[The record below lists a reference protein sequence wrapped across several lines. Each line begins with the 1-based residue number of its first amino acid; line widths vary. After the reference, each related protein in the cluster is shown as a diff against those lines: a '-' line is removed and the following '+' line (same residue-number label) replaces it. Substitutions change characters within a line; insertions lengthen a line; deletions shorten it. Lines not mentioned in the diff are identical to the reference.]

1 MAYPQTAGAA
11 SPQKPSKTGIIW
23 AIAIFV
29 VTSIIGIVMI
39 VVSIGTIANTIND
52 LQKVSTGQTR
62 DITLSPGD
70 QYVFVVAPSEA
81 GISQVDVTIIDPDG
95 DRLVP
100 SDSGSS
106 YSGNSS
112 GGDGDSFRSLGYI
125 KVTTTG
131 TYTVSVDGPPG
142 SSVRIGE
149 IPLARTLAL
158 LFGGIAV
165 GTLGFIIALV
175 ILIVALV
182 RRSKVKKANRA
193 LASGGAPGAPP
204 AYGQQPPPYGQAPPP
219 APPAGVTPP
228 PPAPTPPPP
237 APAPPAPAPPAPAPP
252 APPAPDPASAGS
264 APAPTPP
271 PPAPPASTPPPP
283 PAPPGPTPP
292 PPGPTPPV

>member
-29 VTSIIGIVMI
+29 VTSIIGVVMI
-39 VVSIGTIANTIND
+39 VVSIGTIANSIND
-52 LQKVSTGQTR
+52 LQKVSAGQTQQL
-62 DITLSPGD
+62 TLSPGD
-70 QYVFVVAPSEA
+70 QYVFVVAPSKA
-81 GISQVDVTIIDPDG
+81 AISDVQVSIVDPDG

-100 SDSGSS
+100 SDTGNS

-112 GGDGDSFRSLGYI
+112 DGNGDSFRSLGYI

-131 TYTVSVDGPPG
+131 TYTVSVDGPTG
-142 SSVRIGE
+142 SSVRVGE

-158 LFGGIAV
+158 LFGGIAI

-193 LASGGAPGAPP
+193 LAYGGAPAAPP
-204 AYGQQPPPYGQAPPP
+204 AYGQQ
-219 APPAGVTPP
+219 
-228 PPAPTPPPP
+228 
-237 APAPPAPAPPAPAPP
+237 PPAPAPPAPAPP
-252 APPAPDPASAGS
+252 APPAATVPPPAPA
-264 APAPTPP
+264 APTPPPPAAPTPP
-271 PPAPPASTPPPP
+271 PPAPPA
-283 PAPPGPTPP
+283 APTPP
-292 PPGPTPPV
+292 PPTAPPAPPAPDGGS